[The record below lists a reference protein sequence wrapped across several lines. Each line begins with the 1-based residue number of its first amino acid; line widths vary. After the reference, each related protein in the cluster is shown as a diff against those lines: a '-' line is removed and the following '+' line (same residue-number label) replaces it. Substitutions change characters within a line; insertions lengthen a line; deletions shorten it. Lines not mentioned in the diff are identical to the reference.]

1 MPYIQIISAWGEAR
15 QISSS
20 DNETV
25 GRWLVETLSLF
36 TSPHPAYND
45 ISIDVQPLSIGQEP
59 NAVWDWHPAANQT
72 FTAQLRE
79 RTPIENVRAL
89 AQAMMHYADEVEEKA
104 ERV

>member
-45 ISIDVQPLSIGQEP
+45 IRIDVRPLSVGPEP
-59 NAVWDWHPAANQT
+59 GGAWDWHPAANQT
-72 FTAQLRE
+72 FTAELRE
-79 RTPIENVRAL
+79 RTPIGNVRAL
-89 AQAMMHYADEVEEKA
+89 ARAMMHYADRVEEEA
-104 ERV
+104 GRV